1 MPSTIH
7 TVVSLCTA
15 TAALC
20 TFAYG
25 ELSHAQTVYRC
36 GNTYSSEPCA
46 GGTTTVST
54 QPLVEVHPHQ
64 RTANTAYQKQHQED
78 REQQRL
84 ERELNKAQAAVPPT
98 RSKDNRA
105 QCEAQ
110 QRRIQKIDA
119 LARKGG
125 NAKYMERL
133 REERQEARDWQFRAG
148 C

>member
-1 MPSTIH
+1 MPTTFH
-7 TVVSLCTA
+7 TLLSLCTA

-20 TFAYG
+20 TLAYG
-25 ELSHAQTVYRC
+25 ELAHAQTVYRC
-36 GNTYSSEPCA
+36 GNTYSSVPCA
-46 GGTTTVST
+46 GGTTVST

-64 RTANTAYQKQHQED
+64 RTSNAAYQQQRKED
-78 REQQRL
+78 RDKQRL

-105 QCEAQ
+105 QCEAK
-110 QRRIQKIDA
+110 QRRIQKIDEM
-119 LARKGG
+119 ARKGG
-125 NAKYMERL
+125 DAKYMERL